1 MFVSKLSILMYH
13 RVGAF
18 HDKPAAV
25 PGLYCDARRFRAHL
39 AYIARAGYS
48 VMSLDDAYAG
58 LFGGARLP
66 RRAVVLTFDDGYQ
79 DFHDH
84 ALPILSE
91 HGFPAVVFA
100 VAGRVGGAADWIAD
114 GPKAHLMSAETLRN
128 LHGYNVTV
136 GSHGLTHMRLAGAP
150 PDAVQA
156 ETSDSR
162 KRLGDLLG
170 REVRHFCYPHGSY
183 DAGAREA
190 AREAG
195 YWTGTTCIRGAAEQ
209 AANPYELPRKK
220 ISWST
225 GVPGLAYKLR
235 FQRALKGRGVEVA

>member
-1 MFVSKLSILMYH
+1 MFVSNISILMYH
-13 RVGAF
+13 RVGEF
-18 HDKPAAV
+18 RDKPASV
-25 PGLYCDARRFRAHL
+25 PGLYCDVGRFRAHL
-39 AYIARAGYS
+39 AYIARAGYALI
-48 VMSLDDAYAG
+48 SLDDAYAG
-58 LFGGARLP
+58 LFGEARLP

-100 VAGRVGGAADWIAD
+100 VAGRIGGAADWIAD
-114 GPKAHLMSAETLRN
+114 GPKLPLMSAETLRG
-128 LHGYNVTV
+128 LRGYNVTV
-136 GSHGLTHMRLAGAP
+136 GSHGLTHIRLAGAP
-150 PDAVQA
+150 PDAVRT
-156 ETSDSR
+156 ETADSR
-162 KRLGDLLG
+162 KRLEDLLG
-170 REVRHFCYPHGSY
+170 REVRHFCYPYGSY
-183 DAGAREA
+183 DAGACAA

-195 YWTGTTCIRGAAEQ
+195 YRTGTTCVRGAAEQ

-220 ISWST
+220 ISWGT